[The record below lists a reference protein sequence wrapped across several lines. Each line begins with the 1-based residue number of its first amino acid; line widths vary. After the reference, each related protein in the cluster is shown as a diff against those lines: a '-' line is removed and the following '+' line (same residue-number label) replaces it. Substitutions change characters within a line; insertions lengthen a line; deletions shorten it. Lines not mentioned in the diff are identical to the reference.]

1 MSAYEPPSQTYP
13 VFDSLV
19 FQSQND
25 ASITKAEADLRY
37 LARTGTATS
46 VASTTDFGSS
56 SITTTGNINGLFRT
70 VNTTANATH
79 YLNFSDASATGNGN
93 IQKTA
98 GLAVNPNTNT
108 INATAFNSIS
118 GSTTLGAGGVT
129 ALTCNTSGI
138 PTFSNYIL
146 YKQSII
152 NTTANIT
159 PPFSEIY
166 ICTPAANI
174 VWTLTAGNYAGV
186 HIYIRKLSSAFSL
199 QITVTSGLILDNNGG
214 GFGSVTLTTAN
225 FVCDLVN
232 DGSNWVAC
240 IR

>member
-1 MSAYEPPSQTYP
+1 MSAYEPPTSTYP
-13 VFDSLV
+13 IFDSLV
-19 FQSQND
+19 FQSPNSGTLTQ
-25 ASITKAEADLRY
+25 SEADARY

-46 VASTTDFGSS
+46 IATSTDFGSS
-56 SITTTGNINGLFRT
+56 SIVTTGNINGAFRT
-70 VNTTANATH
+70 INTTANATH
-79 YLNFSDASATGNGN
+79 YLNFSDSSATGNGN

-98 GLAVNPNTNT
+98 GLSVNPNTNT
-108 INATAFNSIS
+108 INATAFSSLS
-118 GSTTLGAGGVT
+118 GSTTFGAGGST
-129 ALTCNTSGI
+129 AITCNTSGI

-146 YKQSII
+146 YKQSIV

-166 ICTPAANI
+166 LCTPTANT

-199 QITVTSGLILDNNGG
+199 QITVTSGLILDNTGS
-214 GFGSVTLTTAN
+214 GFGSITLTTAN

-232 DGSNWVAC
+232 DGSNWIAC